1 MPKVDPLI
9 EVVVNGEKKRLAAAE
24 FESFFSIRFAPY
36 LDFQDL
42 SIKQSISKQIAKLHK
57 RGELTYRQ
65 LWQGV
70 YYRKEIESLCL
81 PDITLAWI
89 DSSVGWGVFA
99 NRAFKKGDYL
109 GEYCGVVRKRV
120 RSDKKNAYCFEYL
133 FSEENPTP
141 YVIDA
146 RDQGGIVRFINHSNA
161 PNVLTDLAT
170 FDDMTHVILV
180 ASQPIAKGDQILYDY
195 GPDYWSCR
203 SAPKKL
209 HPQ

>member
-1 MPKVDPLI
+1 MTAAPLI
-9 EVVVNGEKKRLAAAE
+9 QIIVNNEKKNLTIAE
-24 FESFFSIRFAPY
+24 FESFFGICFSPC

-42 SIKQSISKQIAKLHK
+42 SIKQAISKQIAKLHK

-70 YYRKEIESLCL
+70 YYRKEIESLSF
-81 PDITLAWI
+81 PDVTLVWI
-89 DSSVGWGVFA
+89 DRSVGWGVFA
-99 NRAFKKGDYL
+99 NRPFKKGDYL

-133 FSEENPTP
+133 FSEEHPTP
-141 YVIDA
+141 YIIDA

-170 FDDMTHVILV
+170 FDDVTHVILI
-180 ASQPIAKGDQILYDY
+180 ASDSIAKGDQILYDY
-195 GPDYWSCR
+195 GSDYWSCR
-203 SAPKKL
+203 AAPQQL
-209 HPQ
+209 IQPT